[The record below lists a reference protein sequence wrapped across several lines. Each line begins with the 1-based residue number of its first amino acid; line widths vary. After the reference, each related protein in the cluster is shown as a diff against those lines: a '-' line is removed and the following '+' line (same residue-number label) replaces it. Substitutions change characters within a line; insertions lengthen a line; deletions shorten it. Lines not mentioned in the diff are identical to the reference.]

1 MATEFDEAEI
11 LNDITGST
19 DPILIPGKGAQAMPK
34 RNAVVIAARKETA
47 LATVLRAQ
55 QREGY
60 RADHL
65 VGPICRH
72 VLLAKNNSTAS
83 QLRLAVDVVGHANVV
98 AEDEAGLAF
107 TIRQGISR
115 RRNFETDMRA
125 LEAAGAGGPGP
136 AGPLPATADE
146 SLEAHLRLLMHAPP
160 RLAASIVWADRELV
174 ERYVKGGEAAG
185 AGAAGE

>member
-98 AEDEAGLAF
+98 AEDIAVDRSPPALR
-107 TIRQGISR
+107 TTSR
-115 RRNFETDMRA
+115 RALFPCSLSHVDSSSFDADGRRRADGGRDRGFDRDARRSMRCD
-125 LEAAGAGGPGP
+125 GIGSCP
-136 AGPLPATADE
+136 AWT
-146 SLEAHLRLLMHAPP
+146 
-160 RLAASIVWADRELV
+160 
-174 ERYVKGGEAAG
+174 
-185 AGAAGE
+185 